1 MNEYAQQIKSD
12 LSSFQISIQRLSSGI
27 KGAASLW
34 KDPKYSELATEISQV
49 ANESRLVLVAGDKSC
64 EAIEK
69 FFKVASEEF

>member
-12 LSSFQISIQRLSSGI
+12 LSNFQISIQRLSSGI

-34 KDPKYSELATEISQV
+34 KDPKYSELAAEISQV

>member
-1 MNEYAQQIKSD
+1 MNEYAQQIRSD
-12 LSSFQISIQRLSSGI
+12 LSSFQMSIQRLSSGI

-34 KDPKYSELATEISQV
+34 RDPKYSELAAEISQI
-49 ANESRLVLVAGDKSC
+49 ANESTSVLAAGDKSC

>member
-34 KDPKYSELATEISQV
+34 KDPKYSELAAEISQV

>member
-12 LSSFQISIQRLSSGI
+12 LSSFQISIQRLSTGI

-34 KDPKYSELATEISQV
+34 KDPKYSELAAEISQV
-49 ANESRLVLVAGDKSC
+49 ANESRLVLVAGNKSC